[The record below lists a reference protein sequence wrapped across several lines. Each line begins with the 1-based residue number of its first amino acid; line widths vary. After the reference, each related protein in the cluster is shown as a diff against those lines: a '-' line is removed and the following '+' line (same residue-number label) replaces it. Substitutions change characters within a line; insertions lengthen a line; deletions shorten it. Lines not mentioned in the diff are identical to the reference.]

1 MSCNNKHQKMQIW
14 FYNGGIVVKIDGY
27 QVKEVYDENGKTIQE
42 VLLDIFKSYCKEN
55 IEKQC

>member
-1 MSCNNKHQKMQIW
+1 M
-14 FYNGGIVVKIDGY
+14 KIDGY